1 MSRCESWTGSPR
13 WSGDNPMEAEMM
25 ASDFTLEKFSQNPFY
40 QEVNRRLVALARL
53 RPGLRVV
60 DLGAGTG
67 AVTRLLVEEV
77 GGESGAPAGKAA
89 AEVIAVEPSESAIE
103 VARRNLE
110 NIGGAVV
117 AFVQG
122 GAERLSQLV
131 RKPVDAVFFCNAI
144 HLVKERVARSPS
156 TPRSS
161 RARSRRSRS
170 SSTAAG

>member
-13 WSGDNPMEAEMM
+13 WSGDNPMEADMM
-25 ASDFTLEKFSQNPFY
+25 AGDFTLEKFAQNPFY

-77 GGESGAPAGKAA
+77 GGNGGAPSGKAA

-110 NIGGAVV
+110 SIRGAVV
-117 AFVQG
+117 GPPPPNPGDPPGRRRPLRPGRRGAAAPARPQAG
-122 GAERLSQLV
+122 G
-131 RKPVDAVFFCNAI
+131 
-144 HLVKERVARSPS
+144 
-156 TPRSS
+156 
-161 RARSRRSRS
+161 RRILLQRDPP
-170 SSTAAG
+170 G